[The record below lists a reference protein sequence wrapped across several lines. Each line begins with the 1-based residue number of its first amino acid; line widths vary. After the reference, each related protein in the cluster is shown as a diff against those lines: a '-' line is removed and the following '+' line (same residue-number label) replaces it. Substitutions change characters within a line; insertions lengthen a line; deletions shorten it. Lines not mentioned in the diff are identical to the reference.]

1 MNIYDPYPE
10 EIEVNGQTVRVNLR
24 YDHVLRALDAQ
35 DMPELLPEDKIEL
48 QCELLLGYG
57 ERMPRTLQER
67 CDFLTAVFSIFPK
80 PEADEKPAEKYI
92 DFHQDA
98 ALIRSAFFRIGVDL
112 TKDKIHFLQFL
123 ELLRDLPSDTALMRT
138 IELRMR
144 PIPERNGHNDKQ
156 IAEIIK
162 AKQKVA
168 IKISEEERR
177 TRFASA
183 LKNSNLLKG
192 R

>member
-1 MNIYDPYPE
+1 MNIYDPYPDS
-10 EIEVNGQTVRVNLR
+10 INLNGRTVKLNLA
-24 YDHVLRALDAQ
+24 YDRVLRALDVQ

-48 QCELLLGYG
+48 QCDLLLADG
-57 ERMPRTLQER
+57 ERMPATLAER
-67 CDFLTAVFSIFPK
+67 CELLSEIFALFPK
-80 PEADEKPAEKYI
+80 PETDEGPKEKYI

-98 ALIRSAFFRIGVDL
+98 AMIRSAFFRIGVDL
-112 TKDKIHFLQFL
+112 TKSRLHFFQFL

-144 PIPERNGHNDKQ
+144 PIPEHNGHNDKQ
-156 IAEIIK
+156 IAELIH

-168 IKISEEERR
+168 IKVSEDERR
-177 TRFASA
+177 ARFASA
-183 LKNSNLLKG
+183 LKNSTLLKG